1 MSKAVFLGSKPL
13 GLEVLS
19 SMLNH
24 DPTSVAHVQ
33 LMDDRHDTRSCFD
46 GFVATCE
53 LYELPY
59 TVVQDKRESEDNL
72 RSLDFDL
79 AIISGWYWIFPQS
92 IFDLAPL
99 GFFGIH
105 NSLLPSYAGS
115 APVVWAMIN
124 GEEEIGATLFKM
136 TDDIDKG
143 PIYGRASVRVESQDY
158 VRHVLTKLTT
168 EVGAMMHARY
178 PVLLDGTAE
187 SFFKS
192 RNIKPSHG
200 CPRRL
205 ADGRLD
211 FNKTAVR
218 LWREVKAQSH
228 PYPGAWVATSE
239 NNGINDTRFLPYFPV
254 FTAFLATGNWYGKI
268 GEVAHVVDDLR
279 TVICANNKAIILQ
292 ITDSLGPRLG
302 EVLR

>member
-136 TDDIDKG
+136 GMDIDKG
-143 PIYGRASVRVESQDY
+143 GIHGICSVYVETQDY
-158 VRHVLTKLTT
+158 IRDVLDKLTDA
-168 EVGAMMHARY
+168 VRYMMEYQY
-178 PVLLDGTAE
+178 PRLLDGQGSVVSPAMPM
-187 SFFKS
+187 S
-192 RNIKPSHG
+192 PSHG
-200 CPRRL
+200 CPRRP

-211 FNKTAVR
+211 FTKTANR

-239 NNGINDTRFLPYFPV
+239 NDGFSDPRFLPHFKV